1 MDEDPCIKTECDCDN
16 GNCTKIET
24 QDTYC
29 DSSYSLFSWTFGI
42 VMMGVA
48 CLDLSFLSAIQGCLS
63 LFAFSALSIMITT
76 TLIAINFDTGDD
88 VGWDALP
95 ETDLSGLGALI
106 TCAVTSQL
114 CHQGVPTLLHMLRKK
129 RKARFVFSVS
139 LFYTFSMYVI
149 LCLSTS
155 IFFGPSIS
163 PIVTL
168 NWERYSGGA
177 KHGTAIPWWASGL
190 SYMVLLFPVVSVSA
204 AFPLQLVVISGIL
217 SKAFG
222 GSGPP
227 GPWSHAPLRIM
238 CCFVA
243 VCLAQAVNSVSLIIA
258 ANGSVAILI
267 GFILPCLL
275 HICARKASIRRWGK
289 EAGKTPYWSNT
300 TSHPAV
306 VCFLLFCSI
315 LIGIFALV
323 QAFEMFLHYR

>member
-1 MDEDPCIKTECDCDN
+1 
-16 GNCTKIET
+16 
-24 QDTYC
+24 
-29 DSSYSLFSWTFGI
+29 
-42 VMMGVA
+42 
-48 CLDLSFLSAIQGCLS
+48 
-63 LFAFSALSIMITT
+63 
-76 TLIAINFDTGDD
+76 
-88 VGWDALP
+88 
-95 ETDLSGLGALI
+95 
-106 TCAVTSQL
+106 
-114 CHQGVPTLLHMLRKK
+114 MLRKK

-204 AFPLQLVVISGIL
+204 AFPLQLVVISGEITQAFPCRLMLHLHRDSLTALIDHTETPSYRLISRMNNFTGIL

-243 VCLAQAVNSVSLIIA
+243 VCLAQGIALIFESPSSA
-258 ANGSVAILI
+258 
-267 GFILPCLL
+267 
-275 HICARKASIRRWGK
+275 
-289 EAGKTPYWSNT
+289 
-300 TSHPAV
+300 
-306 VCFLLFCSI
+306 FLVYISPLSC
-315 LIGIFALV
+315 V
-323 QAFEMFLHYR
+323 HYREGLRV